1 MTRSV
6 ILLVAAV
13 AAAAPA
19 PGPTS
24 SVEIRVINADG
35 RTLASASA
43 AGTKPAAAVKINRK
57 FLPGDRIAIKGS
69 PHMVVRLDTKMPQHM
84 IYCPGG
90 TFDFA
95 VPTGKAL
102 APYAREYFRGESHEI
117 TARPATPEEI
127 KKTRNVALNIYDALE
142 AKGSFPHASA
152 SNHYKTSTKNGMSQ
166 FAPRNAIDGETKN
179 ARHGGWP
186 WQCWGPE
193 KRKDLWFRID
203 FGRPVRVDKVAL
215 VMRAQFP
222 PQDKSNHDDVF
233 QSSTLVFS
241 DGSKE
246 QLKFRKTGD
255 KQEFPFAARTV
266 TWVKFTDLV
275 LPESGRWTG
284 FVEVE
289 VTGRDADKT
298 APRAAKSSAAD

>member
-6 ILLVAAV
+6 MLLLAAV
-13 AAAAPA
+13 ATAAPA
-19 PGPTS
+19 RRPTS
-24 SVEIRVINADG
+24 SVEIRVLNADG
-35 RTLASASA
+35 QTLASASA
-43 AGTKPAAAVKINRK
+43 AGTKPAAAVEINRK
-57 FLPGDRIAIKGS
+57 FAPGDRIVIKGS
-69 PHMVVRLDTKMPQHM
+69 PHMVVRLDTKMPEHT

-95 VPTGKAL
+95 VPTGRAL
-102 APYAREYFRGESHEI
+102 APYAKQYFRGNSHEI

-127 KKTRNVALNIYDALE
+127 KKTRNVALNIYDTLK

-179 ARHGGWP
+179 AKHGGWP

-193 KRKDLWFRID
+193 KRTDLWFRID
-203 FGRPVRVDKVAL
+203 FGRPVRIDKVAL

-222 PQDKSNHDDVF
+222 PYDKSNHDDVF

-241 DGSKE
+241 DGSR
-246 QLKFRKTGD
+246 QRLKFRKTGD

-275 LPESGRWTG
+275 LPESKKWTG
-284 FVEVE
+284 LTEVE

-298 APRAAKSSAAD
+298 APRAAKSGAAD